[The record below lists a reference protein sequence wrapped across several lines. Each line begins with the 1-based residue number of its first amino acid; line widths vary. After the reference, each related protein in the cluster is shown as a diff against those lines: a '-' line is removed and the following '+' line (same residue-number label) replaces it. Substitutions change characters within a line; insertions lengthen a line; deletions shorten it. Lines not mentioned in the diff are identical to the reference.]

1 MKFALFGLG
10 NPGSQYFETRHNV
23 GHWFLDSLTDVGEA
37 KYKIDNLFETS
48 SFSLESVSITLI
60 KSLRYMNLNGIGL
73 ANLLRK
79 HSFSEANFMLV
90 QDEVNLPLGTAKLS
104 HGKSAGG
111 HNGVSSVLDQ
121 LGYSPL
127 RLRIG
132 VSNENKSQY
141 KLSEFVLSKFSQ
153 AEKKVL
159 DDLFPKL
166 LHSIRLLICHGF
178 AIACNYTN
186 RNPIPSPTI

>member
-10 NPGSQYFETRHNV
+10 NPGPQYFETRHNV
-23 GHWFLDSLTDVGEA
+23 GHWFLDSLADIGEA
-37 KYKIDNLFETS
+37 KYNKDNLFETS
-48 SFSLESVSITLI
+48 SFSLESVNITLI

-79 HSFSEANFMLV
+79 HSFSEDNFMLV
-90 QDEVNLPLGTAKLS
+90 QDKLIYLSGTAKLS

-132 VSNENKSQY
+132 VSNENKSQF